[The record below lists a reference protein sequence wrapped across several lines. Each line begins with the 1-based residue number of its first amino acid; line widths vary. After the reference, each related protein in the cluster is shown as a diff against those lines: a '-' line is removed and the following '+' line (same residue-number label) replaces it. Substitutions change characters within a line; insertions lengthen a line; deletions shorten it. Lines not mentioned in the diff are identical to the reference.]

1 MFYLLF
7 VVAVVLGLMLLIAW
21 FSPRSP
27 GFRRVTGGIYLLLTL
42 GLVAYPL
49 FTTVWFLMNDA
60 GLRGARP
67 STFAF
72 SLHRSLSTKLPDYI
86 NRRIESKVA
95 DTLNRAQITA
105 TESPVY
111 GAFFYLQ
118 ATERLQQQWL
128 RDPSLS
134 KQAPAVTGAR
144 AIDASLRL
152 MLDPSHAH
160 WVRDYWGDDYL
171 SEPNCFY
178 RMLLIGCLTAHHN
191 LTQATAHLPLL
202 SPTWRTGGQNQ
213 LFSSMLGSGT
223 LDFAWVASQKCL

>member
-1 MFYLLF
+1 MPPASFTATLKLTGTMFYLLF

-95 DTLNRAQITA
+95 DTLNRAGGHYNRGTRVFLLVLPFLLWPIG
-105 TESPVY
+105 PDWFLGGV
-111 GAFFYLQ
+111 L
-118 ATERLQQQWL
+118 
-128 RDPSLS
+128 
-134 KQAPAVTGAR
+134 VT
-144 AIDASLRL
+144 L
-152 MLDPSHAH
+152 MLLYRFDYRTEGLARIAPIQAAGDFEATLTWVVGLRSEVPFRVQELQDPPRIEVDCIRH
-160 WVRDYWGDDYL
+160 GD
-171 SEPNCFY
+171 
-178 RMLLIGCLTAHHN
+178 
-191 LTQATAHLPLL
+191 
-202 SPTWRTGGQNQ
+202 
-213 LFSSMLGSGT
+213 
-223 LDFAWVASQKCL
+223 